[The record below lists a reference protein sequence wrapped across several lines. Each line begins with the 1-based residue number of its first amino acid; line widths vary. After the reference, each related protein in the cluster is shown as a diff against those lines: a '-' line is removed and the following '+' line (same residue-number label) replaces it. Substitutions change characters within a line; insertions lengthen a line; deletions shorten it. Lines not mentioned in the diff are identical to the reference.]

1 VLPLPPTQDD
11 AGCSGSGESVSG
23 RLLVWAVGHRSSGV
37 PQEWAA
43 GHGRPGVALTELTP
57 EGAQRIVAR
66 VRAAKR
72 PGDTAVVSIHWG
84 SNWGFGV
91 PIEQRRFAHALI
103 DGGEQGCL
111 PGAGRGGHAEV
122 PHSAPVGL
130 CLC

>member
-1 VLPLPPTQDD
+1 
-11 AGCSGSGESVSG
+11 
-23 RLLVWAVGHRSSGV
+23 
-37 PQEWAA
+37 
-43 GHGRPGVALTELTP
+43 VARTELTP

-103 DGGEQGCL
+103 DGGVDVVHGHSSHHLKGAELYRGRLVIYGCGDL
-111 PGAGRGGHAEV
+111 ISDYEGIKVGPGGPGGSLTLRSSGASCANALHGWA
-122 PHSAPVGL
+122 
-130 CLC
+130 CR